1 MTQKTGMGRLR
12 ELGVVSGR
20 GKPFEPEWEP
30 IEGVETTVE
39 EFRDEEQ
46 DESWMDELMGRTST
60 SRNDGV
66 VGQWA
71 KTASPRV
78 QGFSTLIHEGG

>member
-1 MTQKTGMGRLR
+1 MGRLR

-46 DESWMDELMGRTST
+46 DESWMDELMGRTS
-60 SRNDGV
+60 
-66 VGQWA
+66 
-71 KTASPRV
+71 
-78 QGFSTLIHEGG
+78 